1 MLGRDGKTKGCGGLR
16 QGKVVIREGT
26 DSALCEL
33 ACRNLTLF
41 KPSCDNCL
49 PGSPYRGINVLRITS
64 RTKTAMPVSMGDSN
78 DSLVSHDNRRATGS
92 ED

>member
-1 MLGRDGKTKGCGGLR
+1 M
-16 QGKVVIREGT
+16 VIWEDT
-26 DSALCEL
+26 DPELCEP

-41 KPSCDNCL
+41 KPSYDNCL

-64 RTKTAMPVSMGDSN
+64 RMKTTMPVSMGDSN
-78 DSLVSHDNRRATGS
+78 GSLVSHDNCRATGF

>member
-1 MLGRDGKTKGCGGLR
+1 M
-16 QGKVVIREGT
+16 VIREGT
-26 DSALCEL
+26 DPALCES

-41 KPSCDNCL
+41 KPSYDTCL

-64 RTKTAMPVSMGDSN
+64 RKKTIMPVSVGSSN
-78 DSLVSHDNRRATGS
+78 DSLVSHDNCRATGS